1 MALAR
6 ESLRE
11 LLRDSRVPEEIR
23 EALTQ
28 DYAQVQVMLDKL
40 EHGHIHIA
48 AFGRVSVGKS
58 ATLNALLGTEQ
69 FSTSPLHGETKRAAM
84 GSWSEYQ
91 SGGVFLIDTPGLNE
105 VAGESREALAHEVA
119 ARSDLIL
126 FVVDGDLTESEI
138 RALRLLTAQRRP
150 VMLVFN
156 KIDRYTRKD
165 RDILL
170 QVLHKHT
177 ENYIDPRNIVCV
189 SSKPAE
195 RLVILVDEHGNETET
210 IRQPKPDV
218 QALKERLWVLL
229 ETEGKT
235 LAALNASLFAG
246 NLSDQV
252 ARRILDVKRDLGENV
267 IRTWCI
273 AKGVAV
279 AMNPIPIADL
289 AAALAVDVS
298 MVVHL
303 SRLYGMPLT
312 QREAGSLIKTIASQM
327 AVVMGATWLIH
338 GLASL
343 LKVGTAGLSTLV
355 TSGAQGAVAYYSTYI
370 VGQAAEMYLVQ
381 GKSWG
386 EGGPK
391 QVVQEILN
399 SLDRD
404 SILAQAREDIAE
416 KLRR

>member
-1 MALAR
+1 MAR
-6 ESLRE
+6 ESLRD
-11 LLRDSRVPEEIR
+11 LLNDSRVPDEVR
-23 EALTQ
+23 EALAL
-28 DYAQVQVMLDKL
+28 DYAQVQSMLDKL

-58 ATLNALLGTEQ
+58 ATLNALLDAEQ
-69 FSTSPLHGETKRAAM
+69 FSTSPLHGETKRAQM

-91 SGGVFLIDTPGLNE
+91 SGGVFLVDTPGLNE
-105 VAGESREALAHEVA
+105 VAGEAREQLAHEVA
-119 ARSDLIL
+119 SRSDLIL
-126 FVVDGDLTESEI
+126 FVVDGDLTESEVK
-138 RALRLLTAQRRP
+138 ALRILTAERRP
-150 VMLVFN
+150 VLLVFN
-156 KIDRYTRKD
+156 KVDRYTRND
-165 RDILL
+165 REI
-170 QVLHKHT
+170 VLTALRRHT
-177 ENYIDPRNIVCV
+177 SGYIDPRNIVTV
-189 SSKPAE
+189 SAKPAE

-210 IRQPKPDV
+210 MRQPKPDM
-218 QALKERLWVLL
+218 QALRERLWALL

-252 ARRILDVKRDLGENV
+252 ARHVLEVKRDLGESV
-267 IRTWCI
+267 IRSWCV

-279 AMNPIPIADL
+279 AMNPIPLADL

-312 QREAGSLIKTIASQM
+312 QREAGSLIKTIAAQM

-338 GLASL
+338 GLAAL
-343 LKVGTAGLSTLV
+343 LKIGTAGLSTLV

-370 VGQAAEMYLVQ
+370 VGQAAELYLVQ

-404 SILAQAREDIAE
+404 SILVQAREDIAE
-416 KLRR
+416 RLKR